1 MERARV
7 TALQSEE
14 REKKRKSQKRLDGR
28 MVDGWTMD
36 GQTYFFSYPIPIILS
51 CLHLD
56 TQYTHFQLIL
66 LPFSILFSLGGLD
79 VCVGGVTHSLHFS
92 SPVQSTITS
101 PVFLFFLF
109 PYLSLTDSDMYF
121 YVLFFSLLPLSCFFF
136 LLYSFSISFTLVI
149 CVCELSEVRVA
160 VVVMVDLWS
169 SFFLMCVFPFS
180 FFFHL
185 FFFRLIPIFPI
196 LSF

>member
-1 MERARV
+1 M
-7 TALQSEE
+7 
-14 REKKRKSQKRLDGR
+14 DGWW
-28 MVDGWTMD
+28 MDGWTMD

-101 PVFLFFLF
+101 PVFLFFF

-121 YVLFFSLLPLSCFFF
+121 YVLFFLFFLSCFFLTLF
-136 LLYSFSISFTLVI
+136 LFYLFHSLSLVLS
-149 CVCELSEVRVA
+149 VCELSEVRVA

-169 SFFLMCVFPFS
+169 SFF
-180 FFFHL
+180 
-185 FFFRLIPIFPI
+185 
-196 LSF
+196 